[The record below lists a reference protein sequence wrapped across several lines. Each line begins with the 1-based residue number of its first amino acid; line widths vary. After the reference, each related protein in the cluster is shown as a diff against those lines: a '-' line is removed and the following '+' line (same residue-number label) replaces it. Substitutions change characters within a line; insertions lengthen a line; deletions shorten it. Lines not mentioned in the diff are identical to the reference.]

1 MKYEELRELKKRMEF
16 NLTESQTLVKLVE
29 ESKRKGEKVQRE
41 NKRLRELSGKIT
53 QQLNESEVFFTDN
66 DLPNDYDPLK
76 ICSVGIDGSFYPVG
90 GVGGKWYSFYSIA
103 RILFDNGIESEP
115 MVDIYSAGVEEIEEQ
130 KNPNVSSEASL
141 RMLVGESKAIDNW
154 GSKNK
159 ESIIFIDGPVVDPP
173 RPTEKYYVKDRCKAI
188 KKCLEN
194 STLIGCV
201 KKSRDAFFIEYF
213 TEELGIKEGRLK
225 NFPSDQHLFAYLFI
239 NYRRVNNYNGAL
251 FSKYIDVS
259 NRPTYEK
266 YRDEGI
272 HIAALFFQK
281 DVQSKILRVDFPF
294 IEDIKDIKN
303 EVDNKIKMVVKAV
316 KDWQYPDQYI
326 PLPVQLAHEKCSVR
340 EGAAEVLYEEI
351 LTKSRSVNPS
361 DQLAMMQLR

>member
-1 MKYEELRELKKRMEF
+1 MKYEEWRELKKRMEF

-29 ESKRKGEKVQRE
+29 ESKRKGEKVQKE

-53 QQLNESEVFFTDN
+53 NQLNESEVFFKDN
-66 DLPNDYDPLK
+66 DLPDDYDPLK

-103 RILFDNGIESEP
+103 RILFEKGIDFEP
-115 MVDIYSAGVEEIEEQ
+115 IVDIFSAGIEEIEEQ

-154 GSKNK
+154 GSKNR

-173 RPTEKYYVKDRCKAI
+173 HPTEKYYVEDRCKAI
-188 KKCLEN
+188 KKCLEK

-201 KKSRDAFFIEYF
+201 KRSRDAFFIKHF
-213 TEELGIKEGRLK
+213 TEELGIKEGWLK

-239 NYRRVNNYNGAL
+239 KYRRVNNYNGAL

-259 NRPTYEK
+259 NSPIYEK

-272 HIAALFFQK
+272 YIMALFFQK
-281 DVQSKILRVDFPF
+281 DVRSKIMRVDVPF

-303 EVDNKIKMVVKAV
+303 EVDNKIKMAVKAV
-316 KDWQYPDQYI
+316 NDWQYPDQYI
-326 PLPVQLAHEKCSVR
+326 PLPVQLAHEKCAIR

-351 LTKSRSVNPS
+351 LTKSRSVEPS
-361 DQLAMMQLR
+361 EQLAMMQLR